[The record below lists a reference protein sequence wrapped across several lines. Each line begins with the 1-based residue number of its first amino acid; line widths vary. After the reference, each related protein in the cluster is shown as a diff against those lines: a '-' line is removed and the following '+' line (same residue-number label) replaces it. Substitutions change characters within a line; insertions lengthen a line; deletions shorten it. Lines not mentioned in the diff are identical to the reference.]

1 MDAEKII
8 KGKRVLIV
16 DDEEDILETL
26 VELLDICEID
36 KASSFEEAKK
46 LMEANY
52 YDIAVLD
59 IMGVQGYDL
68 LKIARSRNIPALMLT
83 AHALT
88 SDHLKKSADEG
99 AAYYAPKDEIG
110 NIRVFM
116 ADVFE
121 AIESKKSPWLKVFD
135 RLGSFFDKR
144 FNGTDWREKRK
155 EYWDEKLNKPFTTP
169 WL

>member
-1 MDAEKII
+1 MDAEEII

-26 VELLDICEID
+26 VEILDICEID
-36 KASSFEEAKK
+36 KASSFEDAKK
-46 LMEANY
+46 LMEEKY

-88 SDHLKKSADEG
+88 SEDLKRSADEG
-99 AAYYAPKDEIG
+99 AAYYAPKDKIG
-110 NIRVFM
+110 DIRLFM

-121 AIESKKSPWLKVFD
+121 AIESKKSPWQKVFE
-135 RLGSFFDKR
+135 RLATFYDKK

-155 EYWDEKLNKPFTTP
+155 EYWDEKLNTMPYI
-169 WL
+169 